1 MIPTY
6 NLNDRSGSIIPWD
19 TAQVQQITSKTS
31 LRTTERLIEKSKL
44 LPRTIKLED
53 VVDEKNNP
61 LKKKVIS
68 NQVLI
73 SKKRRDSIYIIQLH
87 KIQKNLYTI
96 MANDGRSGRKWFWLN
111 KKQISLSFI
120 KKCITAL
127 VKDNN
132 KNVCLIPTGIL
143 VSYFRDLDTNNIEQ
157 IIVRSKSNL
166 GIFPA
171 SAYQEY
177 FRENNKII
185 GKTM

>member
-1 MIPTY
+1 M
-6 NLNDRSGSIIPWD
+6 
-19 TAQVQQITSKTS
+19 
-31 LRTTERLIEKSKL
+31 
-44 LPRTIKLED
+44 KLEN

-61 LKKKVIS
+61 LKKEVIS

-73 SKKRRDSIYIIQLH
+73 SKKRRDSIYIIQLY
-87 KIQKNLYTI
+87 KVQKDLYTI
-96 MANDGRSGRKWFWLN
+96 MANDGRSARKWFWLK
-111 KKQISLSFI
+111 KKQISLLFI

-132 KNVCLIPTGIL
+132 KNVCLIPTGTL

-157 IIVRSKSNL
+157 IIVRSKCNL

-177 FRENNKII
+177 FREN
-185 GKTM
+185 KTVSKTDLNFKNSELSHLDYLVSHLLLISKFLE